1 LFWVTAINID
11 IGQRVILESIARG
24 ADLKQVLNE
33 IVLLIERQ
41 LPVLRGSILLL
52 EDGKYLRHGAAPHL
66 PEPFSRAI
74 DGTEIGPMIGSCGA
88 AAYRREPVI
97 VDDIATHPNWAQFRE
112 FALPHGLR
120 ACWSTPIFSPQGVVL
135 GTFAMYYPE
144 PRGPT
149 PQELGLV
156 GIATHLASIAIS
168 HDWTARELR
177 RSEKRA
183 RELARLHAVA
193 SSINKLILRPRDSK
207 SVYDVACEVAVEQG
221 LARFAWVGLLDET
234 KQRLDV
240 VAQYGKEEVLGTR
253 TLILDDR
260 KVRGGM
266 LERALKTGECQVAG
280 DLLIDGHPDW
290 REVITAHGLRSC
302 AMFPLVDADRLFGIV
317 ALYAENVNYFRE
329 EEVQVLTSLASDISF
344 GVESARKD
352 QERQRMA
359 EAVRSSEKLRSLI
372 FSTVADGIYYVQVE
386 GKERY
391 RFVSANPAFLE
402 MFGVTED
409 EIIGKV
415 MNDYLPQTV
424 YDHVMAQYRRACKT
438 SSKVTWEQVVESRG
452 GRRHVEVTIAPIYDA
467 KGECT
472 HFVGTIHDVTAR
484 AQAESERAVLV
495 AQLNQ
500 AQRMQA
506 LGTLAGGIA
515 HDFNN
520 ILAAIA
526 GNTGL
531 ALQEPALSDNVRT
544 HLLEIKKA
552 SQRAIELVRQILTFS
567 RNAPSKRERVDPVE
581 VTREALNLL
590 RATLRDSVAIA
601 TQFAADMPSFEG
613 DPTQYHQIIMNL
625 VTNAAHALPQRD
637 GLIRVKL
644 DRVHVDD
651 QSLPVANLAAGDY
664 LRIQVIDNGCGMDE
678 ATLKRAFDPF
688 FTTRKPGEGTGLGLS
703 VVHGIVQGHGGAIDI
718 RSKLNEGTTVTVFL
732 PLNAASAEVEK
743 PQAVALAQGGGE
755 RIMYVDDEE
764 ALVFLMDRALTKMGY
779 RVRGFSDPAAAL
791 AAFRAQPDDF
801 DVVIT
806 DISMPGMSG
815 SHLASQV
822 RQISA
827 DIPIIMTSG
836 YIRSEDIAN
845 AKRLQINQLVY
856 KANTIEEL
864 GQALAKEIAA
874 LKNGS
879 AHRVANG

>member
-1 LFWVTAINID
+1 M
-11 IGQRVILESIARG
+11 
-24 ADLKQVLNE
+24 
-33 IVLLIERQ
+33 
-41 LPVLRGSILLL
+41 PVLMGSILLL

-66 PEPFSRAI
+66 PESFLRAV
-74 DGTEIGPMIGSCGA
+74 DGTEIGPFVGSCGA

-97 VDDIATHPNWAQFRE
+97 VDDIATHPNWAKFRE

-120 ACWSTPIFSPQGVVL
+120 ACWSTPIFSPQGVVF

-207 SVYDVACEVAVEQG
+207 SVYDLACEVAVEQG

-253 TLILDDR
+253 TLILDDQ
-260 KVRGGM
+260 KMRGGM
-266 LERALKTGECQVAG
+266 LERALQTGECQVAG
-280 DLLIDGHPDW
+280 DLLIEGHPDW

-302 AMFPLVDADRLFGIV
+302 AMFPLVDADSLFGIV
-317 ALYAENVNYFRE
+317 ALYAESVNYFRE

-344 GVESARKD
+344 GVENARKD

-424 YDHVMAQYRRACKT
+424 YDHVMAQYRRACQAA
-438 SSKVTWEQVVESRG
+438 SKVTWEQVVESRG
-452 GRRHVEVTIAPIYDA
+452 GRRHVEITIAPIYDA

-484 AQAESERAVLV
+484 VQAESERAVLV

-500 AQRMQA
+500 AQRMKA

-531 ALQEPALSDNVRT
+531 ALQEPVLNDNVRT
-544 HLLEIKKA
+544 HLFEIKKA

-581 VTREALNLL
+581 VTREASNLL

-601 TQFAADMPSFEG
+601 TEFATDLPSFEG

-625 VTNAAHALPQRD
+625 VTNAAHALPERD

-651 QSLPVANLAAGDY
+651 RSLPVICA
-664 LRIQVIDNGCGMDE
+664 
-678 ATLKRAFDPF
+678 
-688 FTTRKPGEGTGLGLS
+688 
-703 VVHGIVQGHGGAIDI
+703 
-718 RSKLNEGTTVTVFL
+718 
-732 PLNAASAEVEK
+732 
-743 PQAVALAQGGGE
+743 
-755 RIMYVDDEE
+755 
-764 ALVFLMDRALTKMGY
+764 Y
-779 RVRGFSDPAAAL
+779 R
-791 AAFRAQPDDF
+791 
-801 DVVIT
+801 
-806 DISMPGMSG
+806 
-815 SHLASQV
+815 
-822 RQISA
+822 
-827 DIPIIMTSG
+827 
-836 YIRSEDIAN
+836 
-845 AKRLQINQLVY
+845 
-856 KANTIEEL
+856 
-864 GQALAKEIAA
+864 
-874 LKNGS
+874 
-879 AHRVANG
+879 